1 MECIALHANV
11 QLIKDNA
18 EMEAEFMKAEEIEM
32 ALKEVR
38 KTIDEIDT
46 QMKPL
51 FLQRME
57 CGKHVAEAK
66 AQTGG
71 DVFVLEREL
80 EIIGKRAG
88 DVKPEIQEEYR
99 TFLRHLMSL
108 CRKYEY
114 ELLPEMQEKV
124 ITAALTAAGLT
135 AETEHSQVKIA
146 FTCPKETSDLN
157 LFLNMTK
164 LNGITVDALNLT
176 TEDGV
181 QKITMILDGKV
192 TEASMRC
199 LLCQIGKE
207 ADDFQIVELVNHTR
221 KVGI

>member
-71 DVFVLEREL
+71 DVFVLEREC
-80 EIIGKRAG
+80 EIIEKRSG

-99 TFLRHLMSL
+99 TFLRHLMSI

-114 ELLPEMQEKV
+114 ELLPQMQEKV
-124 ITAALTAAGLT
+124 ITAALKAAGVT

-146 FTCPKETSDLN
+146 FTCPKETSNLN

>member
-1 MECIALHANV
+1 
-11 QLIKDNA
+11 
-18 EMEAEFMKAEEIEM
+18 M

-57 CGKHVAEAK
+57 CGKHVAEVK

-80 EIIGKRAG
+80 EIIEKRAG
-88 DVKPEIQEEYR
+88 DVDTEIQEEYK

-114 ELLPEMQEKV
+114 ELLPQMQEKAMT
-124 ITAALTAAGLT
+124 TALVAAGLT
-135 AETEHSQVKIA
+135 AETEHTQVKVT

-164 LNGITVDALNLT
+164 LNGISVDALNLT
-176 TEDGV
+176 TEDGI
-181 QKITMILDGKV
+181 QKVTMILDGKV
-192 TEASMRC
+192 TDAAMRC

-207 ADDFQIVELVNHTR
+207 ADDFGIVAL
-221 KVGI
+221 I

>member
-80 EIIGKRAG
+80 EIIEKRAG

-124 ITAALTAAGLT
+124 ITAALTAAGVT

-164 LNGITVDALNLT
+164 LNGITVDALKLI
-176 TEDGV
+176 TEDGI
-181 QKITMILDGKV
+181 QKIVMLLDGKV
-192 TEASMRC
+192 TDAAMRC

>member
-1 MECIALHANV
+1 MTLE
-11 QLIKDNA
+11 
-18 EMEAEFMKAEEIEM
+18 
-32 ALKEVR
+32 EVR
-38 KTIDEIDT
+38 AGIDAVDT

-57 CGKHVAEAK
+57 CGKHVAEVK

-88 DVKPEIQEEYR
+88 DVDPEIQEEYK

-114 ELLPEMQEKV
+114 ELLPQMQEKV
-124 ITAALTAAGLT
+124 INAALTAAGLT
-135 AETEHSQVKIA
+135 GDVEHSQVKIA

-164 LNGITVDALNLT
+164 LNGILLDAMNLT
-176 TEDGV
+176 TEEGV
-181 QKITMILDGKV
+181 QKITMTLDGKV
-192 TEASMRC
+192 TDTSMRC

-207 ADDFQIVELVNHTR
+207 ADDFQIAEL
-221 KVGI
+221 I

>member
-1 MECIALHANV
+1 MTLE
-11 QLIKDNA
+11 
-18 EMEAEFMKAEEIEM
+18 
-32 ALKEVR
+32 EVR
-38 KTIDEIDT
+38 AGIDAVDT

-51 FLQRME
+51 FLKRME
-57 CGKHVAEAK
+57 CGKHVAEVK

-80 EIIGKRAG
+80 EIIEKRAT
-88 DVKPEIQEEYR
+88 DVDPEIQEEYK

-124 ITAALTAAGLT
+124 MTAALAAAGLTAAGLT
-135 AETEHSQVKIA
+135 AETEHTQVKIG

-157 LFLNMTK
+157 LFVNMTK
-164 LNGITVDALNLT
+164 LNGIQIDAMNLM
-176 TEDGV
+176 TENEI
-181 QKITMILDGKV
+181 QKVTMTLDGKI
-192 TEASMRC
+192 TDAGIRC

-207 ADDFQIVELVNHTR
+207 AEEFRILEL
-221 KVGI
+221 ISI

>member
-1 MECIALHANV
+1 
-11 QLIKDNA
+11 
-18 EMEAEFMKAEEIEM
+18 M

-51 FLQRME
+51 FLKRME
-57 CGKHVAEAK
+57 CGKHVAEVK

-71 DVFVLEREL
+71 DVFVLEREH
-80 EIIGKRAG
+80 EIIGNRAG
-88 DVKPEIQEEYR
+88 DVKPEIQEEYK
-99 TFLRHLMSL
+99 TFLRHLMSI

-114 ELLPEMQEKV
+114 ELLPEMQGKV
-124 ITAALTAAGLT
+124 ITAALTAAGVT

-146 FTCPKETSDLN
+146 FTCPKETSNLN

-207 ADDFQIVELVNHTR
+207 TDDFQIVELVNHTR
-221 KVGI
+221 KVGT

>member
-80 EIIGKRAG
+80 EIIEKRAG

-114 ELLPEMQEKV
+114 ELLPEMQGKV
-124 ITAALTAAGLT
+124 ITAALTAAGVT

-146 FTCPKETSDLN
+146 FTCPKETSNLN

>member
-1 MECIALHANV
+1 
-11 QLIKDNA
+11 
-18 EMEAEFMKAEEIEM
+18 M

-57 CGKHVAEAK
+57 CGKHVAEVK
-66 AQTGG
+66 SQTGG

-88 DVKPEIQEEYR
+88 DVDPEIREEYK

-124 ITAALTAAGLT
+124 MTAALASAGLT
-135 AETEHSQVKIA
+135 GDVEHSQVKIA

-164 LNGITVDALNLT
+164 LNGITVDAMNLT

-181 QKITMILDGKV
+181 QKITMILDGRV
-192 TEASMRC
+192 TDANMRC

-207 ADDFQIVELVNHTR
+207 ADEFQILELM
-221 KVGI
+221 

>member
-80 EIIGKRAG
+80 EIIEKRAG
-88 DVKPEIQEEYR
+88 DVKPEIQEEYK
-99 TFLRHLMSL
+99 TFLRHLMSI

-114 ELLPEMQEKV
+114 ELLPEMQGKV
-124 ITAALTAAGLT
+124 ITAALTAAGVT

>member
-1 MECIALHANV
+1 
-11 QLIKDNA
+11 
-18 EMEAEFMKAEEIEM
+18 MEAEFMKAEEIEM

-80 EIIGKRAG
+80 EIIEKRAG

-164 LNGITVDALNLT
+164 LNGITVDALKLI
-176 TEDGV
+176 TENGI
-181 QKITMILDGKV
+181 QKIVMLLDGKV
-192 TEASMRC
+192 TDAAMRC

>member
-1 MECIALHANV
+1 MQV
-11 QLIKDNA
+11 IKDNA

-146 FTCPKETSDLN
+146 FTCPKETSNLN

>member
-1 MECIALHANV
+1 
-11 QLIKDNA
+11 
-18 EMEAEFMKAEEIEM
+18 M

-71 DVFVLEREL
+71 DVFVLEREC
-80 EIIGKRAG
+80 EIIEKRSG

-99 TFLRHLMSL
+99 TFLRHLMSI

-114 ELLPEMQEKV
+114 ELLPQMQEKV
-124 ITAALTAAGLT
+124 ITAALKAAGLT
-135 AETEHSQVKIA
+135 AEKEHSQVKIA

-164 LNGITVDALNLT
+164 LNGILLDAMNLT
-176 TEDGV
+176 TEDGI

-192 TEASMRC
+192 TDTSMRC

-207 ADDFQIVELVNHTR
+207 ADDFQITEL
-221 KVGI
+221 I

>member
-1 MECIALHANV
+1 MTLE
-11 QLIKDNA
+11 
-18 EMEAEFMKAEEIEM
+18 
-32 ALKEVR
+32 EVR
-38 KTIDEIDT
+38 AEIDAVDT

-57 CGKHVAEAK
+57 CGKHVAEVK

-88 DVKPEIQEEYR
+88 DVDPEIREEYK

-114 ELLPEMQEKV
+114 ELLPQMQEKV
-124 ITAALTAAGLT
+124 MAAALAAAGLT
-135 AETEHSQVKIA
+135 GNVEHSQVKIA

-164 LNGITVDALNLT
+164 LNGILVDAMNLT
-176 TEDGV
+176 TEDGI
-181 QKITMILDGKV
+181 QKVTMVLDGKV
-192 TEASMRC
+192 TDAAMRC

-207 ADDFQIVELVNHTR
+207 ADDFQIMEL
-221 KVGI
+221 I

>member
-80 EIIGKRAG
+80 EIIEKRAG

-124 ITAALTAAGLT
+124 ITAALTVLSMLT
-135 AETEHSQVKIA
+135 V
-146 FTCPKETSDLN
+146 
-157 LFLNMTK
+157 
-164 LNGITVDALNLT
+164 
-176 TEDGV
+176 
-181 QKITMILDGKV
+181 
-192 TEASMRC
+192 R
-199 LLCQIGKE
+199 
-207 ADDFQIVELVNHTR
+207 
-221 KVGI
+221 

>member
-80 EIIGKRAG
+80 EIIEKRAG

-124 ITAALTAAGLT
+124 ITTALTAAGLT

-146 FTCPKETSDLN
+146 FTCPKETSNLN

-192 TEASMRC
+192 KDAAMRC

>member
-1 MECIALHANV
+1 MTLE
-11 QLIKDNA
+11 
-18 EMEAEFMKAEEIEM
+18 
-32 ALKEVR
+32 EVR
-38 KTIDEIDT
+38 AGIDAVDT

-57 CGKHVAEAK
+57 CGKHVAEVK

-80 EIIGKRAG
+80 EIIEKRAG
-88 DVKPEIQEEYR
+88 DVDPGIREEYK

-114 ELLPEMQEKV
+114 ELLPQMQEKV
-124 ITAALTAAGLT
+124 MTAAFAAAGFT
-135 AETEHSQVKIA
+135 GDEEHSQVKIA
-146 FTCPKETSDLN
+146 FSCQKETSDLN

-164 LNGITVDALNLT
+164 LNRITIDAMNLE
-176 TEDGV
+176 TESGV
-181 QKITMILDGKV
+181 QKITMILDGGV
-192 TEASMRC
+192 TDADMRC

-207 ADDFQIVELVNHTR
+207 ADGFQILELM
-221 KVGI
+221 

>member
-80 EIIGKRAG
+80 EIIEKRAG
-88 DVKPEIQEEYR
+88 DVKPEIQEEI
-99 TFLRHLMSL
+99 
-108 CRKYEY
+108 
-114 ELLPEMQEKV
+114 Q
-124 ITAALTAAGLT
+124 ITRLVWAG
-135 AETEHSQVKIA
+135 K
-146 FTCPKETSDLN
+146 CN
-157 LFLNMTK
+157 LYL
-164 LNGITVDALNLT
+164 
-176 TEDGV
+176 
-181 QKITMILDGKV
+181 
-192 TEASMRC
+192 
-199 LLCQIGKE
+199 
-207 ADDFQIVELVNHTR
+207 
-221 KVGI
+221 

>member
-1 MECIALHANV
+1 
-11 QLIKDNA
+11 
-18 EMEAEFMKAEEIEM
+18 MEAEFMKSEEIEM

-80 EIIGKRAG
+80 EIIEKRAG

-124 ITAALTAAGLT
+124 ITAALTAAGVT

-146 FTCPKETSDLN
+146 FTCPKETSNLN

-192 TEASMRC
+192 KDAAMRC